1 MKRIQK
7 ITRVRLD
14 VSQSDQFYLIGLVS
28 AEADYKLSLAINKKF
43 RINLKNISPVRIN
56 AETGTELTFSMFSET
71 SGSKDNIFTLISNR
85 SGSSFLLPKLKNIDY
100 IFKVHD
106 TENEKNIV
114 QITDSLREIEA
125 INAVFNIDLKSL
137 KDRNLQYLTH

>member
-14 VSQSDQFYLIGLVS
+14 ISQSDPFHLIGLVS

-43 RINLKNISPVRIN
+43 RINLKNISPVKIN
-56 AETGTELTFSMFSET
+56 SETGTELTFSMFSET

-85 SGSSFLLPKLKNIDY
+85 SGNSFLLPKLKNIDY

-106 TENEKNIV
+106 TENERNIG

>member
-14 VSQSDQFYLIGLVS
+14 ISQSDKFYLIGLVS
-28 AEADYKLSLAINKKF
+28 AEADYKLSLAINRKF
-43 RINLKNISPVRIN
+43 RINLKNISPVSIKSDN
-56 AETGTELTFSMFSET
+56 GTGLTFSMFSET

-85 SGSSFLLPKLKNIDY
+85 SGNNFLLPKLKNIDY

-106 TENEKNIV
+106 TENEKNIG

-125 INAVFNIDLKSL
+125 INAVFNIDLESL
-137 KDRNLQYLTH
+137 KDRNLIYLIH